1 MSSNFQLVVR
11 KGGNPGQVFSLDLTE
26 MFIGRDAS
34 CEIVINDTEVSR
46 RHAKIFISGQGFVI
60 EDLGSTNG
68 TFLNGQRISGPQ
80 ALIPGVIIGLAD
92 STTLQ
97 FEVSEFD
104 PDATR
109 AAGPTPEFNQTFVSV
124 PPQSFSSSPMVSVPT
139 PSPMQSVPPV
149 PPMQSIPP
157 MQSVS
162 SMQSV
167 PPPPVYSGQVPSSPS
182 RNLNPPKKKSKLWL
196 IILIV
201 VLFLI
206 CICVGLVIVIDQM
219 NLYCDIA
226 PGIMNSFFGAG
237 SCP

>member
-11 KGGNPGQVFSLDLTE
+11 KGANPGQVFPLDLTE

-80 ALIPGVIIGLAD
+80 AMIPGVIIGLAD

-124 PPQSFSSSPMVSVPT
+124 PPQSYSSSPMVSVPT

-149 PPMQSIPP
+149 PPMQS
-157 MQSVS
+157 
-162 SMQSV
+162 V
-167 PPPPVYSGQVPSSPS
+167 PPPPVYSGQVPSSPN
-182 RNLNPPKKKSKLWL
+182 RNMTPPKKKSKLWV

-201 VLFLI
+201 VLFLM